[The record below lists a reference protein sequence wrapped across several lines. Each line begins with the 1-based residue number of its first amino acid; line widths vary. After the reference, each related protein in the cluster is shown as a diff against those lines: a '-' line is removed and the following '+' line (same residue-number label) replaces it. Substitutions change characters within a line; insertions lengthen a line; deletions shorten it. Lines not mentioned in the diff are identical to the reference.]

1 MGNMVSIKGLDKAEV
16 LCALYDR
23 ARPLGMGLLHYN
35 PQPMTRAEAMDLL
48 SKTQYFDYVRGRVMK
63 VNLSNDEFDTWLF
76 DRDNGDG
83 AAESVISAL
92 RAKAAADT

>member
-1 MGNMVSIKGLDKAEV
+1 MHNMVSIKGLDKVDV

-23 ARPLGMGLLHYN
+23 TQPKGMGFLHYN

-48 SKTQYFDYVRGRVMK
+48 SKGQRFDYVRGRVMK
-63 VNLSNDEFDTWLF
+63 VNLSNDEFDPWLF

-83 AAESVISAL
+83 AAESVIAAL
-92 RAKAAADT
+92 RAKASSAA